1 MTRPAPPPF
10 PWLRAFEA
18 TARHLSMTRAA
29 AELNISASAVSQQ
42 VAALEAYLGRPLFK
56 RANRKLV
63 LTASGALMAPKL
75 NNALNLLHEAIDD
88 SLPARRQQTLHVKV
102 TTSFGSQWLMNRL
115 DGFRRQNPSLTVQ
128 VSATAEPIESERST
142 AEIEIRYGTGDWPD
156 VEADLLVEELVFPV
170 CHPGLLKRKPALKS
184 PKDLRRY
191 DLIDVPGYPQGWSD
205 WLRAAKVSVDW
216 MKHRIAVDQSIMA
229 IQLALEG
236 RGIALGRS
244 PLIQRELA
252 DGRLVAPFPL
262 QLKTGGG
269 YWVVHRRRNAE
280 ARKVMAFKNWLLSEV
295 AAPNPKP
302 TRARNRSS
310 RS

>member
-1 MTRPAPPPF
+1 MRPAPPPF

-42 VAALEAYLGRPLFK
+42 VASLEAYLGRPLFR
-56 RANRKLV
+56 RANRRLM
-63 LTASGALMAPKL
+63 LTANGALIAPKL
-75 NNALNLLHEAIDD
+75 SNALNLLHEAIDD
-88 SLPARRQQTLHVKV
+88 SLPARRQQTLNVKV
-102 TTSFGSQWLMNRL
+102 TTSFVSQWLMNRL
-115 DGFRRQNPSLTVQ
+115 DGFRSLHPSLTVQ
-128 VSATAEPIESERST
+128 VSATAEPIESDRST

-156 VEADLLVEELVFPV
+156 IEASLLIEESIFPV
-170 CHPGLLKRKPALKS
+170 CHPDLLRRKPGLKS
-184 PKDLRRY
+184 PKDLARH

-205 WLRAAKVSVDW
+205 WLRAAKVSFNW
-216 MKHRIAVDQSIMA
+216 MKHRIAVDQSVMA

-236 RGIALGRS
+236 RGVALGRS

-252 DGRLVAPFPL
+252 DGRLVAPFPR
-262 QLKTGGG
+262 QLKTGAG

-280 ARKVMAFKNWLLSEV
+280 ARKVLAFKIWLLAQTS
-295 AAPNPKP
+295 AAVPKV
-302 TRARNRSS
+302 TKAKSKSS